1 VQIATGQYGESIM
14 SIKNV
19 TSMDKTQQP
28 IIKDNSK
35 TIAQTIE
42 ES

>member
-1 VQIATGQYGESIM
+1 MRVNVSSINQIE
-14 SIKNV
+14 
-19 TSMDKTQQP
+19 QP